1 MGLLFPRRKPKTSS
15 YTKYRGRVKNLMIG
29 MFAVLVVSCSSKSV
43 LEEKKEMGFWEKTKC
58 KIMNNN
64 SLCE

>member
-1 MGLLFPRRKPKTSS
+1 
-15 YTKYRGRVKNLMIG
+15 VKNLMIG

>member
-1 MGLLFPRRKPKTSS
+1 
-15 YTKYRGRVKNLMIG
+15 MIG

-43 LEEKKEMGFWEKTKC
+43 LEEKKEMSFWEKTKC